1 MPKIVPSLSL
11 PILTRKFKW
20 GFRQE
25 SFKIILVTGKFATIT
40 LNRGSTA
47 LCYCLT
53 EDFKTVWKC
62 HGLLYV
68 SNKVTRYFKSQSL
81 ELLGCL
87 TFNV

>member
-1 MPKIVPSLSL
+1 MNFCAKNCTKFIFANFGAKIQMGVSS
-11 PILTRKFKW
+11 R
-20 GFRQE
+20 
-25 SFKIILVTGKFATIT
+25 IIRFAAIT

-68 SNKVTRYFKSQSL
+68 PNKVTRYFKSQSL